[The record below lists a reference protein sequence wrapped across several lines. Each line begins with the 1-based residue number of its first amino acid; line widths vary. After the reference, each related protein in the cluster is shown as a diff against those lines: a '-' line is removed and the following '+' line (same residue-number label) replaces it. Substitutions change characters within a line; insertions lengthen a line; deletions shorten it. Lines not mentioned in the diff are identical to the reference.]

1 MLQVVSNIVSR
12 PSLRET
18 AYETIRSWISSGRLA
33 EGTVTSETY
42 LAGQLDM
49 SRTPV
54 RAALQQL
61 ETEGFLRIAPKHGIL
76 ILHASAERV
85 SDLLETL
92 IMLIL
97 FAYEHNK
104 ETSSAEISDLVHVF
118 LVQLEQSAAAPALV
132 EAEAALWLALI
143 SLSQNRELVQ
153 LWHVTGD
160 KLEWHNN
167 TRRWKPPYRKD
178 TQQQMEKLLSA
189 MTACSESTGSLLL
202 SYLQLWKASWT

>member
-1 MLQVVSNIVSR
+1 VSDIVSR

-61 ETEGFLRIAPKHGIL
+61 ENEGFLRIAPKHGIL

-104 ETSSAEISDLVHVF
+104 ETSSAEISDLVRHF
-118 LVQLEQSAAAPALV
+118 MHQLEQSASAPSLV
-132 EAEAALWLALI
+132 KAEADLWLSLI
-143 SLSQNRELVQ
+143 SLSQNRELIR
-153 LWHVTGD
+153 LWHATAD

-167 TRRWKPPYRKD
+167 SRRWKPPYRRD
-178 TQQQMEKLLSA
+178 TQHQLEQLLSA
-189 MTACSESTGSLLL
+189 ITVCSESTGSLLL

>member
-1 MLQVVSNIVSR
+1 
-12 PSLRET
+12 
-18 AYETIRSWISSGRLA
+18 
-33 EGTVTSETY
+33 
-42 LAGQLDM
+42 M

-61 ETEGFLRIAPKHGIL
+61 ENEGFLRIAPKHGIL

-92 IMLIL
+92 SMLIL

-104 ETSSAEISDLVHVF
+104 ETSSAEIADLVHIF
-118 LVQLEQSAAAPALV
+118 MQQLEQSATAPSLV
-132 EAEAALWLALI
+132 EAEAELWLSLI
-143 SLSQNRELVQ
+143 TLSQNRELVR
-153 LWHVTGD
+153 LWHATAD

-167 TRRWKPPYRKD
+167 TRRWKTPYRKD
-178 TQQQMEKLLSA
+178 TEQLLKQLLYV
-189 MTACSESTGSLLL
+189 MTTCSESAGILLL